1 MTVIMSLQG
10 ISKRFGANCAL
21 NQVDF
26 DVVRGEVKG
35 LVGANGA
42 GKSTLLKIL
51 AGAMQADEGALR
63 LDGTEVSLS
72 SVADA
77 GRQGIAIVSQE
88 LSLFP
93 ALSVMENL
101 WMTGS
106 REKRT
111 ERAHRSSQMMRSLGL
126 AAPLAT
132 KVDSLSL
139 ADRQL
144 VEIARALLQRPRVLI
159 LDEPT
164 SALGKNE
171 VDRLHGVIRK
181 LRDEGVGIV
190 YVSHFLEE
198 LLDIADS
205 LVVLR
210 DGKRVPATF
219 NPCVARLPDVVEAML
234 GSAKGVPCSTNV
246 ALDSVGTP
254 LGCEVRKERQTNRY
268 LPLELSKVR
277 GRGNLNIDS
286 LRADPG
292 EIVGVTGLAGA
303 GVEELFAILFGLSKP
318 ASGHITYPS
327 GRTNVTSPSNAVHA
341 GVAFIPSDRKRLGL
355 MLGRSISDNTV
366 SVRSLVQRRDGLL
379 LSARRLR
386 AAAEQRCRSI
396 GVKADSVQQRVDELS
411 GGNQQKVVF
420 AKWIETD
427 PSLVILDDPT
437 RGVDIGAKIEMYRIV
452 QSLANEG
459 RVVLLYSSDPA
470 EILELA
476 DRIIVFARGRVVTT
490 LPSAGLT
497 ENRLVEAM
505 NQSYV

>member
-1 MTVIMSLQG
+1 MTAIMSLQG
-10 ISKRFGANCAL
+10 ISKQFGANYVL
-21 NQVDF
+21 NRVDF

-51 AGAMQADEGALR
+51 AGAMRADEGVLR
-63 LDGTEVSLS
+63 LDGTEISLS

-106 REKRT
+106 REKRK
-111 ERAHRSSQMMRSLGL
+111 EKIHRSRQMMKSLGL
-126 AAPLAT
+126 ATPLT
-132 KVDSLSL
+132 SKIESLSL

-164 SALGKNE
+164 SALGKDE

-219 NPCVARLPDVVEAML
+219 SPCLARLPDVVEAML
-234 GSAKGVPCSTNV
+234 GSAKDTACRRNV
-246 ALDSVGTP
+246 GLNPVGATRE
-254 LGCEVRKERQTNRY
+254 CEVGKERRASRY
-268 LPLELSKVR
+268 LPLEMSKVR
-277 GRGNLNIDS
+277 GQGNLTIDS
-286 LRADPG
+286 LRVNPG

-303 GVEELFAILFGLSKP
+303 GVEELFAILFGLVKP
-318 ASGHITYPS
+318 ASGHIAYPS
-327 GRTNVTSPSNAVHA
+327 GRTNITSPSNAVHA
-341 GVAFIPSDRKRLGL
+341 GVAFIPSDRKRQGL
-355 MLGRSISDNTV
+355 MSGRSIADNTV

-386 AAAEQRCRSI
+386 AVAEQRCRSI

-420 AKWIETD
+420 AKWIETN

-437 RGVDIGAKIEMYRIV
+437 RGVDIGAKAEMYRIV
-452 QSLANEG
+452 RSLADEG
-459 RVVLLYSSDPA
+459 RVVLLYSSDPV
-470 EILELA
+470 EVLELA
-476 DRIIVFARGRVVTT
+476 DRIVVFARGRVVTT
-490 LPSAGLT
+490 VPAASLT
-497 ENRLVEAM
+497 EHRLVEAM
-505 NQSYV
+505 NQS

>member
-1 MTVIMSLQG
+1 MTAIMSLQG
-10 ISKRFGANCAL
+10 ISKRFGANYAL
-21 NQVDF
+21 NGVDF

-51 AGAMQADEGALR
+51 AGVMRADAGVLR
-63 LDGTEVSLS
+63 LDGTEISLS

-101 WMTGS
+101 WMTGG
-106 REKRT
+106 RGKRV
-111 ERAHRSSQMMRSLGL
+111 ERICRSTQMLKSLGL
-126 AAPLAT
+126 AT
-132 KVDSLSL
+132 SLSNKVENLPL

-144 VEIARALLQRPRVLI
+144 VEIARALLKRPRVLI

-164 SALGKNE
+164 SALGKDE
-171 VDRLHGVIRK
+171 VDRLHRVIRK
-181 LRDEGVGIV
+181 LKDEGVGIV

-205 LVVLR
+205 LIVLR
-210 DGKRVPATF
+210 DGKRVPAAF
-219 NPCVARLPDVVEAML
+219 SPCLARLPDVVEAML
-234 GSAKGVPCSTNV
+234 GSVKNTPCGTNLG
-246 ALDSVGTP
+246 LDPVGAP
-254 LGCEVRKERQTNRY
+254 RECKVKRKSRASHY
-268 LPLELSKVR
+268 LPLEISKVR
-277 GRGNLNIDS
+277 GGGNLAIDS
-286 LRADPG
+286 LRVDPG
-292 EIVGVTGLAGA
+292 EIVGVTGLAGS
-303 GVEELFAILFGLSKP
+303 GVEELFAILFGLVRPS
-318 ASGHITYPS
+318 SGHIAYPS

-355 MLGRSISDNTV
+355 MSARSIADNTV
-366 SVRSLVQRRDGLL
+366 SVRSLVQRRDGVL

-386 AAAEQRCRSI
+386 AAAERRCRSI

-420 AKWIETD
+420 AKWIETN
-427 PSLVILDDPT
+427 PSLIILDDPT
-437 RGVDIGAKIEMYRIV
+437 RGVDIGAKAEMYRIIH
-452 QSLANEG
+452 SLADEG

-476 DRIIVFARGRVVTT
+476 DRIVVFVRGRVVTT
-490 LPSAGLT
+490 LPAAGLT
-497 ENRLVEAM
+497 EHRLVEAM
-505 NQSYV
+505 NQS

>member
-1 MTVIMSLQG
+1 MTAIMSLQG
-10 ISKRFGANCAL
+10 ISKRFGANYAL
-21 NQVDF
+21 NRVDF
-26 DVVRGEVKG
+26 DVVRGEVTG

-51 AGAMQADEGALR
+51 AGAMRADEGVLR
-63 LDGTEVSLS
+63 LDGTEISLS

-77 GRQGIAIVSQE
+77 GRQGVAIVSQE

-106 REKRT
+106 RERRIEKIS
-111 ERAHRSSQMMRSLGL
+111 RSTQMMKSLGL
-126 AAPLAT
+126 ATPLT
-132 KVDSLSL
+132 KKIESLSL

-164 SALGKNE
+164 SALGKDE

-219 NPCVARLPDVVEAML
+219 GPGLARLPDVVEAML
-234 GSAKGVPCSTNV
+234 GSAKDTACRANV
-246 ALDSVGTP
+246 GLNPVGAP
-254 LGCEVRKERQTNRY
+254 RGYEVGKESRAIRY
-268 LPLELSKVR
+268 LPLEISKVR
-277 GRGNLNIDS
+277 GGGNLTIDF
-286 LRADPG
+286 LRVDPG

-303 GVEELFAILFGLSKP
+303 GVEELFAILFGLVKP
-318 ASGHITYPS
+318 VSGHIAYPS
-327 GRTNVTSPSNAVHA
+327 GRTNITSPSNAVHA

-355 MLGRSISDNTV
+355 MSGRSIADNTV

-386 AAAEQRCRSI
+386 AAAERRCRSI
-396 GVKADSVQQRVDELS
+396 GVKADSVLQRVDELS

-437 RGVDIGAKIEMYRIV
+437 RGVDIGARAEMYRIV
-452 QSLANEG
+452 RSLADEG
-459 RVVLLYSSDPA
+459 RVVLLYSSDPV
-470 EILELA
+470 EVLELA
-476 DRIIVFARGRVVTT
+476 DRIVVFARGRVVTT
-490 LPSAGLT
+490 LPAAGLT
-497 ENRLVEAM
+497 EHRLVEAM
-505 NQSYV
+505 NQS